1 MDLDGEIG
9 TTQFALVAGDAC
21 LRIGDLYDETVHRE
35 NVRGAEF
42 NANAAPLAVPLDDLN
57 LCFCTAHYRFSPL
70 KMLLPV
76 TV

>member
-9 TTQFALVAGDAC
+9 TTQFALIACDAC
-21 LRIGDLYDETVHRE
+21 LRIGDLYDKPVHRE
-35 NVRGAEF
+35 NIRGAEF
-42 NANAAPLAVPLDDLN
+42 NADAAPLAVPLDDFN

-70 KMLLPV
+70 KMLLLV